1 MSRPGTAPPSGAEQA
16 RSPARIALAVGL
28 LVLGIGDLAFIG
40 AVLLPL
46 YHADDTYRWPTKSI
60 VLPRSEASISPA
72 MRRPAVVH
80 ALAPGIAAPIDG
92 GEARGP
98 DAGAARALAVVPA
111 APPSPAAVAGAA
123 EAVPPEDFPDLLF
136 AINTTWL
143 SRASRETLDRVAEAL
158 ARNPDRRVV
167 LSGHTDGAGDP
178 ELNRALSRE
187 RAARASRYLRGRGV
201 EPGRIEIRAFGAKQP
216 VETTGPSEFRAR
228 NRRVEITVQ

>member
-28 LVLGIGDLAFIG
+28 LALGIGDLAVINFVLVPLRNAEG
-40 AVLLPL
+40 NYRLHAV
-46 YHADDTYRWPTKSI
+46 ARYRVPGVNASGTALVRTPTG
-60 VLPRSEASISPA
+60 VRD
-72 MRRPAVVH
+72 
-80 ALAPGIAAPIDG
+80 ALAAEATNVDSGRAPAAP
-92 GEARGP
+92 
-98 DAGAARALAVVPA
+98 VPA
-111 APPSPAAVAGAA
+111 APVAATPPAPAVVAGTA

-143 SRASRETLDRVAEAL
+143 SRPSREILDRVAEAL

-187 RAARASRYLRGRGV
+187 RAARASRYLRARGV
-201 EPGRIEIRAFGAKQP
+201 EPGRIEMRAFGAKQP
-216 VETTGPSEFRAR
+216 VETAGPSEFRPR
-228 NRRVEITVQ
+228 NRRVEITVE